1 MKLLHLIR
9 TLNDD
14 TAARVIAA
22 QKDEHEVAVI
32 LLHDAVLSPPSLG
45 VPTYANAADVQARG
59 ISTDLPLVGYD
70 RIVQM
75 TFEYDKVTVW

>member
-9 TLNDD
+9 TINDD

-32 LLHDAVLSPPSLG
+32 LLHDAVLSPPQWG
-45 VPTYANAADVQARG
+45 VTMYASAADVQARG
-59 ISTDLPLVGYD
+59 ITTDLPLVDYEK
-70 RIVQM
+70 IVQM